1 MRIRIQLFTQMR
13 VRFQLPKLMRNRIRN
28 PASKLTDVSVVLR
41 WSLGCVDWRLDP
53 GILGLEQE
61 TGFALDFHMEKF
73 VDTTAHLDLLLGQL
87 HPRVVHLDLNP

>member
-1 MRIRIQLFTQMR
+1 MQI
-13 VRFQLPKLMRNRIRN
+13 RIRN
-28 PASKLTDVSVVLR
+28 PASKLSVVLR

-87 HPRVVHLDLNP
+87 HPRLAHPDYQYVEYFCLIKRQLLP

>member
-1 MRIRIQLFTQMR
+1 
-13 VRFQLPKLMRNRIRN
+13 
-28 PASKLTDVSVVLR
+28 
-41 WSLGCVDWRLDP
+41 VDWRLDP

-87 HPRVVHLDLNP
+87 HPRVPHPDLNA

>member
-1 MRIRIQLFTQMR
+1 MLFRIQL
-13 VRFQLPKLMRNRIRN
+13 PKIMRIRN
-28 PASKLTDVSVVLR
+28 PASELTDVLR

-87 HPRVVHLDLNP
+87 HPRGVHPDLN